1 MMTWTLYL
9 LIHLNTGG
17 WAVLDGRT
25 YNSEAQCL
33 AVTAGT
39 TGLPLGEQG
48 VIVGGVCKE
57 LTKV

>member
-9 LIHLNTGG
+9 LLHLTDGG
-17 WAVLDGRT
+17 YAVLSSRT
-25 YNSEAQCL
+25 YTSESTCQ
-33 AVTAGT
+33 AVVAGT
-39 TGLPLGEQG
+39 MGRPLGEQG

>member
-25 YNSEAQCL
+25 YTTEKACQ
-33 AVTAGT
+33 AVIDGT
-39 TGLPLGEQG
+39 RGRPLGEQG

-57 LTKV
+57 LTRV